1 MAQLGS
7 NDHAVFKSAYGG
19 EAESLRRCL
28 GQPLLT
34 DAVEKGLENIAE
46 Q

>member
-1 MAQLGS
+1 MPKFGRDRADNGHRTTIANRS
-7 NDHAVFKSAYGG
+7 S
-19 EAESLRRCL
+19 
-28 GQPLLT
+28 LT

>member
-1 MAQLGS
+1 MRGAMTAFGQSGHSNLGT
-7 NDHAVFKSAYGG
+7 
-19 EAESLRRCL
+19 SL
-28 GQPLLT
+28 PLVT

>member
-1 MAQLGS
+1 MSVFPETDRQPQL
-7 NDHAVFKSAYGG
+7 DT
-19 EAESLRRCL
+19 
-28 GQPLLT
+28 PLLWA